1 MNSNIKELLITF
13 KLIKFYLKKQTKIND
28 LNKIKELKQNIYY
41 SLSYKSQILII
52 LYLML
57 IKYFELNYYKLDCYK
72 SSLINNQLIL
82 IIKDI

>member
-13 KLIKFYLKKQTKIND
+13 KLIKFYLKKQIKIND

-72 SSLINNQLIL
+72 SYLINNQLIL